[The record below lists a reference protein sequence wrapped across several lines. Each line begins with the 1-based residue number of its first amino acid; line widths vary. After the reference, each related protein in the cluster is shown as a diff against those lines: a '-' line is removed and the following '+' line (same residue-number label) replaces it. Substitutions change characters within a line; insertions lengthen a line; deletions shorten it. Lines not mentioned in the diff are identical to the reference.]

1 MNMKKKSDACVL
13 DAKKIKNDFPI
24 LKNNKYRKNLVYLD
38 NAATSQKPVSV
49 IRAISDYY
57 ENYNANVHRGIYKL
71 SEVASVAYEDA
82 HKKVAKFINA
92 EGFDEIVFTRNTT
105 ESINLLAYSLLRDL
119 KKGDEIV
126 LSEMEHHSNLVP
138 WQQLAK
144 EHGLKMR
151 FIRFD
156 AGCLLDMKHAK
167 SLITKKTKI
176 VSCTHA
182 SNVLGTINPVK
193 ELAKLAHSVGALMV
207 VDGAQSAPHMK
218 IDVKDMDCDFFAFSG
233 HKMLGPTGIGVLY
246 GKRHLLSR
254 MRPFLYGGGMISKV
268 TLDDTTFQ
276 EPPERFEAG
285 TPDISGAIGLA
296 AAIDYLEKIGIENIR
311 KHDEELTKY
320 AIAELKK
327 IQGVSIYGPS
337 AVKDRSAV
345 ISFNIKGIHPHDVAE
360 ILDSHG
366 VAVRAGNHCAMP
378 LMHRLGISGSA
389 RASFYLYNDKSDVD
403 ALVSAIKKAKQ
414 VFKV

>member
-1 MNMKKKSDACVL
+1 MKKKSDACVL